1 MVVLA
6 KILIIEILFAGLFGI
21 VSIRTANNMRNM
33 RTSNFFDKLMDI
45 SLCAAMITFTMMLWR
60 DL

>member
-21 VSIRTANNMRNM
+21 VSIRAANNM

-45 SLCAAMITFTMMLWR
+45 SLCAAMITFTIMLWR